1 MCAIELLPVMDSSSS
16 SSSRSEVSIAS
27 TVVDSFLVEALRS
40 PRHRLAV
47 LRMELDI
54 QKFLQNPD
62 VFEFEFPQLP
72 TSYHRLAAHR
82 VAQHYGLQTIVFD
95 DAADCLGTK
104 ILVMRTA
111 EIKYPSV
118 KLSDIPARQ
127 PDDVKPGQIKIA
139 TRPRL
144 SRSSSEASKI
154 GEGNTMRTV
163 EERIEEYERAR
174 ARIFSSQG
182 SFRVDDSQSLGL
194 ADGNSISLN
203 KEASG
208 SCRHAVTDSEN
219 TRDLGSSSR
228 VAIFKD
234 TEKDRSDPDYD
245 RSYDRYAR
253 NFPVGHELLAPSGV
267 PKYQVPFIQ
276 YGTAFS
282 QSAQIS
288 GSKDF
293 LNYGTSSDP
302 TMTHFSSMGSNQAP
316 SDAMYVQWPSP
327 AMMYAHSYEQLKHT
341 VLQVPFCQQP
351 QSFDYSQNY

>member
-1 MCAIELLPVMDSSSS
+1 MESSS
-16 SSSRSEVSIAS
+16 SSSRSEVAVAS
-27 TVVDSFLVEALRS
+27 TVVDPFLVEALRS

-62 VFEFEFPQLP
+62 VLEFEFSQLP
-72 TSYHRLAAHR
+72 NSYHRLAAHR
-82 VAQHYGLQTIVFD
+82 VAQHYGLQTIVLD

-111 EIKYPSV
+111 ESKYPSV
-118 KLSDIPARQ
+118 KLSDILARQ
-127 PDDVKPGQIKIA
+127 PDDKPGQIKIA

-154 GEGNTMRTV
+154 GAGNTMRTV

-194 ADGNSISLN
+194 PDGNSISLS

-208 SCRHAVTDSEN
+208 SCKQAVTDSEN
-219 TRDLGSSSR
+219 IRDLGSSSR

-253 NFPVGHELLAPSGV
+253 NFPVGHGTA
-267 PKYQVPFIQ
+267 PKYQPSFIQ

-288 GSKDF
+288 GSQYF

-302 TMTHFSSMGSNQAP
+302 TMTHFSLMGLNQAP

-327 AMMYAHSYEQLKHT
+327 AVMYAHSYEQLKHT
-341 VLQVPFCQQP
+341 VLQVPFCQQAL
-351 QSFDYSQNY
+351 SFDYSQNY